1 MAVDVPVVIIVVP
14 PLSFGRPTARGG
26 GEGRARRE
34 IGVDENFFSQLSRSP
49 FPIPRLSS
57 VALAKEDSPFP
68 QKLGTDPTIANK
80 IKGLRGFGGRV
91 EGGVGAGVG
100 GGEGV
105 ALG

>member
-1 MAVDVPVVIIVVP
+1 
-14 PLSFGRPTARGG
+14 
-26 GEGRARRE
+26 
-34 IGVDENFFSQLSRSP
+34 VDENFFCQPPRSP

-91 EGGVGAGVG
+91 EGGAGAVVQICHSQHYT
-100 GGEGV
+100 ENSILLV
-105 ALG
+105 